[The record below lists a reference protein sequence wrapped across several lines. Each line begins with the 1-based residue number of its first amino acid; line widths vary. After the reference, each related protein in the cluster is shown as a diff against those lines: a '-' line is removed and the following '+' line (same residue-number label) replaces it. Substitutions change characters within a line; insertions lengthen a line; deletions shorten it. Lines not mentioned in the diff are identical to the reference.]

1 MMLVAPSWQCEAGS
15 ILWSVN
21 FNEEPLHSKVVES
34 INFGNPK
41 GLSIRNLN
49 EILEWGEEIE
59 MFRTGLSIVIEG
71 APYRGG
77 DAWEAAEILSGLVN
91 FAHRLSE
98 NNISAKII
106 LICDP

>member
-1 MMLVAPSWQCEAGS
+1 
-15 ILWSVN
+15 
-21 FNEEPLHSKVVES
+21 
-34 INFGNPK
+34 
-41 GLSIRNLN
+41 
-49 EILEWGEEIE
+49 
-59 MFRTGLSIVIEG
+59 LSIVIEG